1 MNVASFRWLLIVV
14 TKITYLVDANWIT
27 GILIIILMKRSWSLF
42 FYYLKGN
49 LCWSMPCMNGGSC
62 FGSAYTYLCV
72 CPVNYSG
79 ALCEKRLGMKICL
92 NIIVSFYAFF
102 YWLGACQAS
111 PCGNRGL
118 CVETGLTSFE
128 CRCYFDYMGP
138 LCEEH
143 VPKNDPSVW
152 SCK

>member
-1 MNVASFRWLLIVV
+1 
-14 TKITYLVDANWIT
+14 
-27 GILIIILMKRSWSLF
+27 
-42 FYYLKGN
+42 
-49 LCWSMPCMNGGSC
+49 MPCLNGDSC

-72 CPVNYSG
+72 CPINYSG
-79 ALCEKRLGMKICL
+79 ALCEKQLGRSTDLLEDIHSIEISIGIC
-92 NIIVSFYAFF
+92 
-102 YWLGACQAS
+102 QES

-118 CVETGLTSFE
+118 CVETGVTSFE

-152 SCK
+152 SCMYFSMLILIHYDLLIE

>member
-1 MNVASFRWLLIVV
+1 
-14 TKITYLVDANWIT
+14 
-27 GILIIILMKRSWSLF
+27 
-42 FYYLKGN
+42 
-49 LCWSMPCMNGGSC
+49 MPCMNGGSC

-72 CPVNYSG
+72 CPVNFSG
-79 ALCEKRLGMKICL
+79 SLCERRLGIKIYF
-92 NIIVSFYAFF
+92 NNVSYYEFLLYL
-102 YWLGACQAS
+102 LGICQES

-152 SCK
+152 SCMYIHRNCMKIIKISCFFIICSTYTCSYTSSIRYITRSISYKSSR

>member
-1 MNVASFRWLLIVV
+1 MAIGSQVSDDATRDDV
-14 TKITYLVDANWIT
+14 TGLV
-27 GILIIILMKRSWSLF
+27 L
-42 FYYLKGN
+42 GN

-72 CPVNYSG
+72 CPMNFSG
-79 ALCEKRLGMKICL
+79 ALCEKRLGKQHTRTMPGLKSSVSLSVGIC
-92 NIIVSFYAFF
+92 
-102 YWLGACQAS
+102 QES

-128 CRCYFDYMGP
+128 CRCYFDYVGP

-143 VPKNDPSVW
+143 VPKNDPALW
-152 SCK
+152 TCK

>member
-1 MNVASFRWLLIVV
+1 
-14 TKITYLVDANWIT
+14 
-27 GILIIILMKRSWSLF
+27 
-42 FYYLKGN
+42 
-49 LCWSMPCMNGGSC
+49 MPCMNGGSC

-79 ALCEKRLGMKICL
+79 ALCEKRLGIADWSEKNWNVYFFSFNYLGICQE
-92 NIIVSFYAFF
+92 N
-102 YWLGACQAS
+102 

-118 CVETGLTSFE
+118 CVETGVTSFE

-143 VPKNDPSVW
+143 VPKNDASSW
-152 SCK
+152 ACK